1 MLLATLGA
9 SFISIGKRILRAGYR
24 NKDGKGM
31 VELVMDLKIKK
42 SRSIIR
48 MNLDLMEFTPEIICL
63 KMDGSL

>member
-24 NKDGKGM
+24 NKDGKDM

-42 SRSIIR
+42 SIPSFSK
-48 MNLDLMEFTPEIICL
+48 LWFTEVL
-63 KMDGSL
+63 SEWT

>member
-42 SRSIIR
+42 STPSFSK
-48 MNLDLMEFTPEIICL
+48 LWFTEVL
-63 KMDGSL
+63 SEWT

>member
-42 SRSIIR
+42 SIPSFSK
-48 MNLDLMEFTPEIICL
+48 L
-63 KMDGSL
+63 